1 MAEKSEIIEIEG
13 MAELKRKLDRLLT
26 SDPQMEEKIR
36 QIVKDV
42 INQARHEVSD
52 DVKTGLQM
60 KSDPRQSYR
69 AVRSLVYRQILGG
82 NLNILR
88 KKKAGASHEMPSP
101 SPKTGR
107 GGNRRVRGDRT
118 KALQSYWG
126 ADRGFVL
133 RFLNDGTRK
142 RSIRN
147 FAINEKRKVD
157 KWNKN
162 PNTGNR
168 GSITARNWFGSAS
181 YQALQNAAAN
191 LTAMVEQLIAER
203 FSES

>member
-1 MAEKSEIIEIEG
+1 MANSEIIEIEG
-13 MAELKRKLDRLLT
+13 MTELKRKLDRLLT
-26 SDPQMEEKIR
+26 SDPQMEEMLQR
-36 QIVKDV
+36 IVKVV
-42 INQARHEVSD
+42 INEARKELAD
-52 DVKTGLQM
+52 DAKRGLQM
-60 KSDPRQSYR
+60 KDDPRQASK
-69 AVRSLVYRQILGG
+69 AVRSLIYRKILGG

-88 KKKAGASHEMPSP
+88 KKKAGAPHEIPSP

-107 GGNRRVRGDRT
+107 GGNRRKRGEKST
-118 KALQSYWG
+118 ALQSYWG

-181 YQALQNAAAN
+181 YQALMKAAEN
-191 LTAMVEQLIAER
+191 LTTMVEHLLADK
-203 FSES
+203 FGES